1 MIRGSGGGGS
11 GGNGGN
17 VVGIDTEAIFC
28 LGGGNWRGHALTHFP
43 TTHIM
48 PRYVGVLLR
57 GVNNCPQTWW
67 YVTYQ
72 TFISGHAKRVTPKL

>member
-28 LGGGNWRGHALTHFP
+28 LGGEIGEVTHFP
-43 TTHIM
+43 TTHVT
-48 PRYVGVLLR
+48 PRYVGVLDV
-57 GVNNCPQTWW
+57 G
-67 YVTYQ
+67 
-72 TFISGHAKRVTPKL
+72 